1 MSAWLRRRPATRTTR
16 MSRTRLSALTTKTN
30 RRPPCS
36 EPGDYPARHYTRL
49 TMSRSLVERR
59 LIDVHARLK
68 EARAELIVLDEQLA
82 VLSEAAEDARIRSL
96 VSETPAAD
104 REHRDA
110 RRHAEALAR
119 SRDALKA
126 SIAELE
132 SAQDR
137 LLGRLP

>member
-1 MSAWLRRRPATRTTR
+1 
-16 MSRTRLSALTTKTN
+16 
-30 RRPPCS
+30 
-36 EPGDYPARHYTRL
+36 
-49 TMSRSLVERR
+49 MSRSLVERR

-68 EARAELIVLDEQLA
+68 EARAELTVLEEQLA
-82 VLSEAAEDARIRSL
+82 VLSEAADDARIRSL
-96 VSETPAAD
+96 VSETPGAD

-110 RRHAEALAR
+110 RRHAEAMNR
-119 SRDALKA
+119 SREALKA